1 MTIDLFE
8 PVASLEEIEGL
19 APSVLSIGSDP
30 AIKYW
35 NPWPAK
41 AAADDR
47 RMDTY
52 MSYNLG

>member
-1 MTIDLFE
+1 MTIDLLE
-8 PVASLEEIEGL
+8 RVTSLEEIEGL
-19 APSVLSIGSDP
+19 APSVLSIGSEP

-35 NPWPAK
+35 HPWPAK

-52 MSYNLG
+52 MSHNLG